1 MYSDLDVGI
10 TLVALAPF
18 FAAVLA
24 PFVFRFVNNHAGWV
38 LAIIPASIFIYLLSF
53 VEQMVHRQ
61 FVSAGFDWI
70 PAYNLRLS
78 FYLDGL
84 SVTFALL
91 ISGIGTFIVLYS
103 GAYLKGHA
111 HQGRFLS
118 FLLMFMGSMLGLVLS
133 DNMISLFVF
142 WELTAI
148 TSFLLIGFDHVRQA
162 SRRAA
167 IQALVVTGGG
177 GLALLAGFI
186 ILNQLTGQWELS
198 SLFGWGA
205 AIRETDLYVAILVLV
220 LLGAFTK
227 SAQFPFHFW
236 LPNAMEAPTPVSA
249 YLHSA
254 TMVKAGIYLLMR
266 MNPILGGSTLWGII
280 LPAIGGVTLLWG
292 ATMAL
297 KQTDLK
303 QMLAQTTIASLGLLV
318 MLIGVGTEAAF
329 SAVVLYLL
337 GHAFYK
343 GALFMVS
350 GSIYQATGTRDVREL
365 GGLWKMMPLTF
376 LGALVGV
383 AGMAGIPAT
392 VAFIAKEEMYAI
404 LFFDDIS
411 DIFINWQ
418 NTLVVAVMVL
428 GNAMM
433 MAVGLTILF
442 KAFLGPLKATCK
454 KAHEGS
460 LSLWMG
466 VLVLGG
472 FSIWAG
478 THLDYFGH
486 TIMAPFASSIANI
499 QIDSHIYMSFKMLTT
514 VPFAL
519 SVLTWVLGIVIYLSI
534 PDIRGALRGTSNAL
548 GWSFDKLFDFLMFGL
563 VRVSSSITR
572 FFHHGRLEIYLLV
585 VFVGFALALI
595 VPIWNNFQIP
605 DMPSLEALSFY
616 EWAIFGMAMMGLLA
630 VLTAKT
636 RLVAIVS
643 LGIQGFAVA
652 LFFILFGAPDLGFT
666 QFMVETLSVVILALV
681 MTRLHLDQRDPR
693 VPSEI
698 FRDGSVAII
707 VGVGITALMFT
718 VLQSDLDMRLS
729 DFFTQTSVPLAHG
742 HNIVNVILVD
752 YRGLDTLGE
761 IAVVM
766 TTGIAILALIR
777 IRGGGPQTGVG
788 ALAPKTNSSGPKT
801 KQAKKSIRKTST
813 KTSAKPSSGKS
824 KLSTSR
830 TSNTKSKT
838 SRSKAPKPKSA
849 RSNVEGKP
857 A

>member
-18 FAAVLA
+18 FAAALA
-24 PFVFRFVNNHAGWV
+24 PFIFRFVKSHAGWV
-38 LAIIPASIFIYLLSF
+38 LAIIPASIFVYLLSF
-53 VEQMVHRQ
+53 VEQMVDRQ

-103 GAYLKGHA
+103 GAYLKGHS

-148 TSFLLIGFDHVRQA
+148 TSFLLIGFDHARQA

-186 ILNQLTGQWELS
+186 LLNQLTGQWELS

-205 AIRETDLYVAILVLV
+205 AIQETDIYVGILVLV

-254 TMVKAGIYLLMR
+254 TMVKAGVYLLMR

-280 LPAIGGVTLLWG
+280 LPVVGGITLLWG

-329 SAVVLYLL
+329 SAAVLYLL

-343 GALFMVS
+343 GALFMVA
-350 GSIYQATGTRDVREL
+350 GGVDHATGTRDIREL
-365 GGLWKMMPLTF
+365 GGLWKKMPLTF
-376 LGALVGV
+376 LGALIGV
-383 AGMAGIPAT
+383 AGMAGVPAT
-392 VAFIAKEEMYAI
+392 VAFLAKEEMYAI
-404 LFFDDIS
+404 LFFDNIS
-411 DIFINWQ
+411 DIFVNWQ
-418 NTLVVAVMVL
+418 NTLVVAVMLL

-433 MAVGLTILF
+433 MAVGLTILI
-442 KAFLGPLKATCK
+442 KAFFGQLKTASK

-460 LSLWMG
+460 LSLWLG

-478 THLDYFGH
+478 TQLDYFGH
-486 TIMAPFASSIANI
+486 TILTPFASSIANI
-499 QIDSHIYMSFKMLTT
+499 QIDSHLHMGLDMVMTI
-514 VPFAL
+514 PFAL
-519 SVLTWVLGIVIYLSI
+519 SALTWVLGIVIYLAVT
-534 PDIRGALRGTSNAL
+534 DIRGALRGASNAI

-563 VRVSSSITR
+563 VRVSSNVTR
-572 FFHHGRLEIYLLV
+572 FFHHGRLELYLLV
-585 VFVGFALALI
+585 VFAGFALALI
-595 VPIWNNFQIP
+595 VPLWNSFQVP
-605 DMPSLEALSFY
+605 TMPSFTVLTFY
-616 EWAIFGMAMMGLLA
+616 EWAILGMAMIGLIA
-630 VLTAKT
+630 VLVAKT

-652 LFFILFGAPDLGFT
+652 LFFLLFGAPDLGFT

-681 MTRLHLDQRDPR
+681 MTRLHLDQRDAR
-693 VPSEI
+693 VPAEI
-698 FRDGSVAII
+698 FRDGGLAVI
-707 VGVGITALMFT
+707 VGVGVTALMFT

-752 YRGLDTLGE
+752 FRGLDTLGE
-761 IAVVM
+761 ISVVM

-788 ALAPKTNSSGPKT
+788 APAPKQAPARTKTKRAKSSTRKASIKGSAKTVSKTNS
-801 KQAKKSIRKTST
+801 A
-813 KTSAKPSSGKS
+813 SS
-824 KLSTSR
+824 
-830 TSNTKSKT
+830 KSKT
-838 SRSKAPKPKSA
+838 SRSKATQSKAK
-849 RSNVEGKP
+849 GKP